1 MKTFTVPGIPAAIN
15 RGDYVK
21 IGNGR
26 KVYQVCAISIRDGE
40 SVHKLAATADHPDAA
55 VREQD
60 AFAWY
65 PIERLTLVRR
75 R

>member
-1 MKTFTVPGIPAAIN
+1 MKC
-15 RGDYVK
+15 GDYAR
-21 IGNGR
+21 IGKGR
-26 KVYQVCAISIRDGE
+26 KVYQVCAVSTMNGK
-40 SVHKLAATADHPDAA
+40 SVHKLAATANHPDAA

-65 PIERLTLVRR
+65 PDERLTLVRR